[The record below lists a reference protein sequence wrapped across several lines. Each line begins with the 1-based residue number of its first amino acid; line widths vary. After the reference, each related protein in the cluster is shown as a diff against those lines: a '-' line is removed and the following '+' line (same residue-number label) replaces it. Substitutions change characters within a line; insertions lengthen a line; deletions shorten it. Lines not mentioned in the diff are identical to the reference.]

1 MHGLIAWFARNSV
14 AANLLMVFIIAW
26 GLSTLA
32 TRLPLEVFPAFE
44 LDRVNVSV
52 AFRGATP
59 AEVEE
64 GVTIPI
70 EEAVQGLSG
79 IKRITST
86 ASEGVGSVSIE
97 VANGVAPD
105 TLALDVEQKVRAIGN
120 FPAEADAP
128 TVSVPEID
136 REVISVVVSG
146 ALPEREL
153 RVLADRVRDD
163 LEALPSVSSVA
174 ITGTRRYE
182 LAIEIPEA
190 ALDRHGLTLAGV
202 AQSIESRS
210 LDLAAGVVQSAGGE
224 VVLRTRGQARTADE
238 FGEVVVLARPD
249 GTRVTLA
256 DIATISDGFE
266 EASLEQRFDGQRSI
280 EIEVYRR
287 GLQSAITV
295 ADDVKAWIEEARETL
310 PHGVS
315 LGYWRDASRAV
326 RARLDTLLSSALQG
340 GVLILILLTLFLR
353 FRVAAWV
360 FVGVPVS
367 ILGGI
372 ATMAIF
378 GVSLNMLSLFAFILV
393 LGIVVDDAIVTG
405 ENIYTHM
412 RRNPDRVQAAIEGTQ
427 EVAVPVTFGVLT
439 TVAAFS
445 PLLMI
450 EGVRGAL
457 FAQIP
462 LIVIPVLL
470 FSIVESKFVL
480 PSHMSHL
487 NFFKVGRP
495 NAFARLQYRIADGF
509 EWAIAHLYQPFLAA
523 CLRNR
528 YLVLSIFFGGAL
540 IVFSLVA
547 SGNVRFVFFP
557 RVQSE
562 IARASLEM
570 PEGTAF
576 ETTLAHIT
584 RMTEAAQL
592 LQARHVDPV
601 TNESVIESIL
611 STAGSAGGGF
621 GGGGVSAQPHRGRV
635 LFEIVP
641 PEERTL
647 DISSRELVAEWREE
661 IGDIRGAKSV
671 SYRAEFG
678 RGGSP
683 IDVELSGR
691 YFEEMREVADL
702 VKQELRGL
710 SGVSDIT
717 DTFEGGKQEIRIGI
731 LPGAEQLGITL
742 ADVARQVRTAFL
754 GTEVQSIQRNR
765 DEVRVVVRYPKA
777 ERSSLASL
785 ERLTVRTA
793 AGVDVPL
800 GSVASLENGR
810 GLASIR
816 RIDRRRTVNVQAD
829 VDKEGTDVEAIK
841 ARLEALAAEL
851 APRYPD
857 VRIGLEG
864 EAREQRESF
873 GSLRTGLVFVLLV
886 IYTLLAIP
894 FRSYVQPLMVMV
906 VIPFGVVGG
915 VLGHMLLGMSLSIMS
930 YMGMLALCGVVVND
944 SLVLVDWVNR
954 QRRQGIALFDAVRS
968 AGVARFRAVILT
980 SLTTFFGLVPLIM
993 ESSTQAQF
1001 LIPMAVSLG
1010 FGILFATLV
1019 TLVLVPVNYLVLED
1033 LRAGLRRL
1041 VSGRSTHAAGGT
1053 TAARNQPRRT
1063 A

>member
-1 MHGLIAWFARNSV
+1 MHALIAWFARNSV

-26 GLSTLA
+26 GLTTLA
-32 TRLPLEVFPAFE
+32 SRLALEVFPAFE
-44 LDRVNVSV
+44 LDQVNVSV
-52 AFRGATP
+52 ALRGATP

-64 GVTIPI
+64 AITIPV
-70 EEAVQGLSG
+70 EEAIQGLSG
-79 IKRITST
+79 IQRITSV
-86 ASEGVGSVSIE
+86 ADEGVGTVSVEVVAGTPPDDVAADIE
-97 VANGVAPD
+97 
-105 TLALDVEQKVRAIGN
+105 QRVRGITS
-120 FPAEADAP
+120 FPAEADLP
-128 TVSVPEID
+128 SVSVPEID

-153 RVLADRVRDD
+153 RLVADRVRDD
-163 LEALPSVSSVA
+163 LEALPNVSSVA
-174 ITGTRRYE
+174 VTGTRRYE
-182 LAIEIPEA
+182 LAIEIPES
-190 ALDRHGLTLAGV
+190 ALDRNGLTLAGV
-202 AQSIESRS
+202 ARSIEAGS
-210 LDLAAGVVQSAGGE
+210 LDLAAGAVTTAGGE
-224 VVLRTRGQARTADE
+224 VVLRTRGQARTAAE
-238 FGEVVVLARPD
+238 FGRIVVAARPD

-256 DIATISDGFE
+256 DIATITDGFE
-266 EASLEQRFDGQRSI
+266 EEVLEQRFDGQRSI

-295 ADDVKAWIEEARETL
+295 ADDVKAWIADAE
-310 PHGVS
+310 PSMPYGVS
-315 LGYWRDASRAV
+315 LGYWRDSSRAV

-340 GVLILILLTLFLR
+340 GVLIMILLTLFLR
-353 FRVAAWV
+353 FWVAAWV

-372 ATMAIF
+372 GTMALF

-412 RRNPDRVQAAIEGTQ
+412 RRNPDRLHAAIEGTQ

-450 EGVRGAL
+450 DGVRGAL

-487 NFFKVGRP
+487 NFFRERRP
-495 NAFARLQYRIADGF
+495 NALARVQHRVADGF
-509 EWAIAHLYQPFLAA
+509 EWAIAHLYQPILAA

-528 YLVLSIFFGGAL
+528 YLVLAGFVGGAL
-540 IVFSLVA
+540 VVFSLVSA
-547 SGNVRFVFFP
+547 GHVRFVFFP
-557 RVQSE
+557 TVQSE
-562 IARASLEM
+562 VARANLEM
-570 PEGTAF
+570 PEGTPF
-576 ETTLAHIT
+576 ETTLAHVT
-584 RMTEAAQL
+584 RMSEAARTL
-592 LQARHVDPV
+592 KARHVDPV

-611 STAGSAGGGF
+611 STAGGSGR
-621 GGGGVSAQPHRGRV
+621 GGGGEPHRGRV
-635 LFEIVP
+635 VFEIVP

-647 DISSRELVAEWREE
+647 DISSRELVEEWKAEV
-661 IGDIRGAKSV
+661 GDVPGAESV

-683 IDVELSGR
+683 IDVQLSGPD
-691 YFEEMREVADL
+691 FERMRLVAARIRE
-702 VKQELRGL
+702 ELATFD
-710 SGVSDIT
+710 GVSEIA

-731 LPGAEQLGITL
+731 LPSAEQLGITL
-742 ADVARQVRTAFL
+742 ADVSRQVREAFL
-754 GTEVQSIQRNR
+754 GTEVQRLQRNR
-765 DEVRVVVRYPKA
+765 DDVRVVVRYPEA
-777 ERSSLASL
+777 ERGSLASL

-793 AGVDVPL
+793 AGDEVPL
-800 GSVASLENGR
+800 GSVATLENGR
-810 GLASIR
+810 GFASIR
-816 RIDRRRTVNVQAD
+816 RIDRRRTVNVRAE
-829 VDKEGTDVEAIK
+829 VDKDSADIEAIK
-841 ARLEALAAEL
+841 ARLADLGEELGLA
-851 APRYPD
+851 YPD
-857 VRIGLEG
+857 VRISLEG

-873 GSLRTGLVFVLLV
+873 ASLRTGLVFVLLV

-915 VLGHMLLGMSLSIMS
+915 ILGHMVLGMTLSIMS

-954 QRRQGIALFDAVRS
+954 QRRKGAELFDAVRS

-993 ESSTQAQF
+993 EDSTQAQF

-1033 LRAGLRRL
+1033 LRALFRRAFA
-1041 VSGRSTHAAGGT
+1041 GRMMASAAGGG
-1053 TAARNQPRRT
+1053 AASPTSPAAPRRDD
-1063 A
+1063 